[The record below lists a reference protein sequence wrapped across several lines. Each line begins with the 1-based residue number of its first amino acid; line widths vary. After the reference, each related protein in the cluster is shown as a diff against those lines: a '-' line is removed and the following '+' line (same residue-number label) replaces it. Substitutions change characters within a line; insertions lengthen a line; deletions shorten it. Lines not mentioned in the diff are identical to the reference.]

1 MLDRRRLFAPGGW
14 PRGDAFKSAK
24 ASVLMPA
31 DTKLQDFSMQNQAK
45 PRNSTAISLH
55 ANQAFA
61 QPSQIHRSCDHLRQ
75 NANTPLPAQLSKR
88 GCLLITYRPAY

>member
-1 MLDRRRLFAPGGW
+1 MLDRRRLFATAGW

-24 ASVLMPA
+24 
-31 DTKLQDFSMQNQAK
+31 
-45 PRNSTAISLH
+45 PRNSTAINLH

-61 QPSQIHRSCDHLRQ
+61 QPSQVHRSWDHLRQ